1 MKEKNHA
8 GAQVGV
14 QAICAMLFL
23 AIGLIQACAP
33 PSQPELDVEERLIHQ
48 RAFESVVWSIP
59 LMNYKAM
66 RDALKE
72 SAGVDFNDVAYS
84 KVQTWDPVLFPVID
98 LRHDQGIT
106 ALSRPHMT
114 LNGSVPLIRREREF
128 ALIRP
133 AR

>member
-14 QAICAMLFL
+14 QAICAVLFL
-23 AIGLIQACAP
+23 AIGLIQACAR

-59 LMNYKAM
+59 MMNFKAM

-98 LRHDQGIT
+98 LRHDQGI
-106 ALSRPHMT
+106 AKRFVLGLQVGEPDPVPPRP
-114 LNGSVPLIRREREF
+114 LF
-128 ALIRP
+128 AHPGDPR
-133 AR
+133 

>member
-14 QAICAMLFL
+14 QAICALLFL
-23 AIGLIQACAP
+23 AIGLIQARAQ

-48 RAFESVVWSIP
+48 RAIESIVWTIP
-59 LMNYKAM
+59 LINYKAM

-72 SAGVDFNDVAYS
+72 SAGLDFNEFAYS

-98 LRHDQGIT
+98 LRHDLAKT
-106 ALSRPHMT
+106 ALTVGDHFDKSDRD
-114 LNGSVPLIRREREF
+114 LRIR
-128 ALIRP
+128 
-133 AR
+133 

>member
-14 QAICAMLFL
+14 QAICAVLFL
-23 AIGLIQACAP
+23 AIGLIQARAQ

-48 RAFESVVWSIP
+48 RAIESIVWTIP
-59 LMNYKAM
+59 LINYKAM

-72 SAGVDFNDVAYS
+72 SAGLDFNEFAYS

-98 LRHDQGIT
+98 LRHDLGKT
-106 ALSRPHMT
+106 ALTFGDHFDKSHSDLR
-114 LNGSVPLIRREREF
+114 IR
-128 ALIRP
+128 
-133 AR
+133 

>member
-14 QAICAMLFL
+14 QAICALLFLVFL
-23 AIGLIQACAP
+23 AIGLIQARAQ

-48 RAFESVVWSIP
+48 RAFESIVWSIP
-59 LMNYKAM
+59 MINYKAM

-72 SAGVDFNDVAYS
+72 SAGLDFNDLAYS

-106 ALSRPHMT
+106 ALSRPHMPFT
-114 LNGSVPLIRREREF
+114 PLKG
-128 ALIRP
+128 
-133 AR
+133 